1 MTIQKCYEIACKN
14 KIMKRKKNIQ
24 CKEIKWQGER
34 IQDVVTY
41 SKYSTDNWNT
51 INILIY
57 KFSFFW
63 LLTNLSNSFQAFIR
77 LFDKYNVVNWC
88 NPDKPSKDDIWLYDN
103 QSSSNVFAT
112 SSNFSIY

>member
-1 MTIQKCYEIACKN
+1 MKWEGEWIQN
-14 KIMKRKKNIQ
+14 
-24 CKEIKWQGER
+24 
-34 IQDVVTY
+34 VVTY
-41 SKYSTDNWNT
+41 SKNSTDNWK
-51 INILIY
+51 IIHILMCK
-57 KFSFFW
+57 KFFFC